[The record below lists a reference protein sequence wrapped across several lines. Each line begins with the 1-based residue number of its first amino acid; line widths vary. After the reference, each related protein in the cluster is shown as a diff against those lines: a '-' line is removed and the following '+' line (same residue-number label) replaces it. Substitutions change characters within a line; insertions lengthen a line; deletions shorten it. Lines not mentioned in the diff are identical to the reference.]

1 MQDAKRAQITQLP
14 ARIAAMKQQLRTKL
28 GSYFLLTAL
37 LSSAQPL
44 IRLDAAELPLVRIAH
59 GAFSE
64 KLAIMWVGA
73 EQGIFRKH
81 GVHVEVINIRSGP
94 QTMAALA
101 SGDIQVAYT
110 IPGSVVSAVTGGFDV
125 AFFAGIVNKADGD
138 FIAST
143 QVRAPEDLKGKR
155 VGVQSIGGGVWSMA
169 MLALEHLGLEP
180 NRDKMTVMIIGDSPV
195 LAQSLESGGIEATY
209 LNYTHSRS
217 LKDKGFPVLLDLGK
231 APIPYQ
237 GLAAATRRSYM
248 RQHPQIID
256 SLMRGF
262 VDTVAFIHKPSNK
275 EVVIKTL
282 MKSLRLRNP
291 QDAEIGYQA
300 LQWLY
305 NIDIKPTI
313 PGIQNM
319 ARLLALGNPKVKTI
333 KMEDVVD
340 DAPFQRLEKSGFY
353 RDMAAQTKK

>member
-1 MQDAKRAQITQLP
+1 MISRVFGGEKWLMGLP
-14 ARIAAMKQQLRTKL
+14 VLV
-28 GSYFLLTAL
+28 FLLIAVTE
-37 LSSAQPL
+37 
-44 IRLDAAELPLVRIAH
+44 RGGAAELALVRIAH

-64 KLAIMWVGA
+64 KVAIMWVGA

-81 GVHVEVINIRSGP
+81 GVNVEVINIRSGP

-110 IPGSVVSAVTGGFDV
+110 IPGSVVSAATSGFDV

-138 FIAST
+138 FIAAPKI
-143 QVRAPEDLKGKR
+143 QRAEDLRGKR

-180 NRDKMTVMIIGDSPV
+180 ARDKLTVMIIGDSPV

-209 LNYTHSRS
+209 LNYTHSRP

-248 RQHPQIID
+248 RQNPQVID

-262 VDTVAFIHKPSNK
+262 VDTVAFIHKPENK
-275 EVVIKTL
+275 ESVVKSL
-282 MKSLRLRNP
+282 MKRLRLKNP
-291 QDAEIGYQA
+291 HDAEIGYQA

-305 NIDIKPTI
+305 GLDVKPTI

-319 ARLLALGNPKVKTI
+319 ARLLAIGNPKVKTVKI
-333 KMEDVVD
+333 EDVVEE
-340 DAPFQRLEKSGFY
+340 APFRRLEQSAFYHDLVAQSG
-353 RDMAAQTKK
+353 K

>member
-1 MQDAKRAQITQLP
+1 MFAVAIRKSRLSFLALIFVVLP
-14 ARIAAMKQQLRTKL
+14 AGR
-28 GSYFLLTAL
+28 S
-37 LSSAQPL
+37 
-44 IRLDAAELPLVRIAH
+44 DAAELPLVRIAH

-64 KLAIMWVGA
+64 KIGILWIGA

-81 GVHVEVINIRSGP
+81 GVNVEVINIRSGP

-110 IPGSVVSAVTGGFDV
+110 IPGSVVSAATGGFDA

-138 FIAST
+138 FIAVPT
-143 QVRAPEDLKGKR
+143 VRRAEDLKSKR

-169 MLALEHLGLEP
+169 MLAVEHLGLEP
-180 NRDKMTVMIIGDSPV
+180 ARDKMTVMIIGDSPV

-209 LNYTHSRS
+209 LNYTHSRA
-217 LKDKGFPVLLDLGK
+217 LKEKGFPVLVDLGK

-237 GLAAATRRSYM
+237 GLAAATRRSYL
-248 RQHPQIID
+248 RQNPQVID

-262 VDTVAFIHKPSNK
+262 VETVAFIHKPSNK
-275 EVVIKTL
+275 EIVVKTL
-282 MKSLRLRNP
+282 MKNLRLKHLP
-291 QDAEIGYQA
+291 DAETGYQS

-305 NIDIKPTI
+305 SLDIMPTI

-319 ARLLALGNPKVKTI
+319 ARFLALGNPKVKTV

-340 DAPFQRLEKSGFY
+340 EAPFQRLEKSAFY
-353 RDMAAQTKK
+353 RELAAQSKR

>member
-1 MQDAKRAQITQLP
+1 MTDTRSV
-14 ARIAAMKQQLRTKL
+14 LRCCVL
-28 GSYFLLTAL
+28 FASFLLVAL
-37 LSSAQPL
+37 LPRMDTS
-44 IRLDAAELPLVRIAH
+44 AAELPLVRIAH

-64 KLAIMWVGA
+64 KVAIMWVGA

-81 GVHVEVINIRSGP
+81 GVNVEVINIRSGP

-110 IPGSVVSAVTGGFDV
+110 IPGSVVSAASGGFDV
-125 AFFAGIVNKADGD
+125 AFFAGLVNKADGD
-138 FIAST
+138 FIASPHI
-143 QVRAPEDLKGKR
+143 RGAADLKGKR

-180 NRDKMTVMIIGDSPV
+180 NRDKMTVMIIGDSPI

-237 GLAAATRRSYM
+237 GLAAATRRSYT
-248 RQHPQIID
+248 RQHPQIMD
-256 SLMRGF
+256 SLMRGL

-275 EVVIKTL
+275 EVVVKSL
-282 MKSLRLRNP
+282 MKNLRLKNL
-291 QDAEIGYQA
+291 QDAETGYQS

-305 NIDIKPTI
+305 NLDVKPTI

-319 ARLLALGNPKVKTI
+319 ARLLAIGNPKVKSV

-340 DAPFQRLEKSGFY
+340 EAPWQRLEKSPFY
-353 RDMAAQTKK
+353 KELVAAANK

>member
-1 MQDAKRAQITQLP
+1 MTIFP
-14 ARIAAMKQQLRTKL
+14 LRTLVL
-28 GSYFLLTAL
+28 GFSLM
-37 LSSAQPL
+37 L
-44 IRLDAAELPLVRIAH
+44 IGVGAAVGGVGAADAPVVRIAH

-64 KLAIMWVGA
+64 KIAIMWVGA

-81 GVHVEVINIRSGP
+81 GVNVEVINIRSGP

-110 IPGSVVSAVTGGFDV
+110 IPGSVVSAATSGFDAV
-125 AFFAGIVNKADGD
+125 FFAGLVNKADGD
-138 FIAST
+138 FIA
-143 QVRAPEDLKGKR
+143 APQIRTADDLKGKR

-169 MLALEHLGLEP
+169 MLAVEHLGLEP
-180 NRDKMTVMIIGDSPV
+180 ARDKLTVMIIGDSPV

-217 LKDKGFPVLLDLGK
+217 LKEKGFPVLLDLGK

-237 GLAAATRRSYM
+237 GLAAATRRSFI
-248 RQHPQIID
+248 RQNPQIVD

-262 VDTVAFIHKPSNK
+262 VETVAFIHRPSGK
-275 EVVIKTL
+275 EAVIKSL
-282 MKSLRLRNP
+282 MKNLRLKNP

-305 NIDIKPTI
+305 SFDIKPTLA
-313 PGIQNM
+313 GIQNM
-319 ARLLALGNPKVKTI
+319 ARLLAVGNPKVKTVKI
-333 KMEDVVD
+333 EDVVD
-340 DAPFQRLEKSGFY
+340 ETPFQRLEKSSFY
-353 RDMAAQTKK
+353 RELVAQTRK

>member
-1 MQDAKRAQITQLP
+1 MKHLLSATRCCAL
-14 ARIAAMKQQLRTKL
+14 IA
-28 GSYFLLTAL
+28 SFLLVCTL
-37 LSSAQPL
+37 LGGANT
-44 IRLDAAELPLVRIAH
+44 AELPLVRIAH

-64 KLAIMWVGA
+64 KIAIMWVGA

-81 GVHVEVINIRSGP
+81 GVSVEVINIRSGP

-110 IPGSVVSAVTGGFDV
+110 IPGSVVSAASGGFDV
-125 AFFAGIVNKADGD
+125 AFFAGLVNKADGD
-138 FIAST
+138 FIASPHI
-143 QVRAPEDLKGKR
+143 RGAADLKGKR

-180 NRDKMTVMIIGDSPV
+180 NRDKLTVMIIGDSPI

-237 GLAAATRRSYM
+237 GLAAATRRSYI
-248 RQHPQIID
+248 RQNPQVID
-256 SLMRGF
+256 ALMRGF

-275 EVVIKTL
+275 EVIVKSL
-282 MKSLRLRNP
+282 MKNLRLKNL
-291 QDAEIGYQA
+291 QDAETGYQS

-305 NIDIKPTI
+305 NLDVKPTI

-319 ARLLALGNPKVKTI
+319 ARLLALGNPKVKSV

-340 DAPFQRLEKSGFY
+340 EAPWQRLEKSTFY
-353 RDMAAQTKK
+353 KELVAAAHK

>member
-1 MQDAKRAQITQLP
+1 MTQ
-14 ARIAAMKQQLRTKL
+14 QVRTKL
-28 GSYFLLTAL
+28 ALCFFLAA
-37 LSSAQPL
+37 LSSGVPPSS
-44 IRLDAAELPLVRIAH
+44 RLAAAELPLVRIAH

-64 KLAIMWVGA
+64 KVAIMWVGA
-73 EQGIFRKH
+73 KHGIFRKH
-81 GVHVEVINIRSGP
+81 GVHVEVINIRRGP
-94 QTMAALA
+94 HTMAALA

-138 FIAST
+138 FIASP
-143 QVRAPEDLKGKR
+143 QIRGPQDLKGKR

-180 NRDKMTVMIIGDSPV
+180 VRDKMTVMVIGDSPV
-195 LAQSLESGGIEATY
+195 LAHSLESGGIEATY

-237 GLAAATRRSYM
+237 GLAAATRRSYLHQN
-248 RQHPQIID
+248 RQIID

-262 VDTVAFIHKPSNK
+262 VDTVAFIKKPSNK
-275 EVVIKTL
+275 EVVIETL
-282 MKSLRLRNP
+282 MKSLRLQKP

-305 NIDIKPTI
+305 SLDVKPTI
-313 PGIQNM
+313 PGIRNM
-319 ARLLALGNPKVKTI
+319 ARLLALGNPKVKTVQI
-333 KMEDVVD
+333 EDVVD
-340 DAPFQRLEKSGFY
+340 EAPWQRLETSAFY
-353 RDMAAQTKK
+353 RELTSQQNR

>member
-1 MQDAKRAQITQLP
+1 MTQ
-14 ARIAAMKQQLRTKL
+14 ARSRQRSLSAVLF
-28 GSYFLLTAL
+28 GFAL
-37 LSSAQPL
+37 LQAFGAAHIS
-44 IRLDAAELPLVRIAH
+44 AAELPTVRIAH

-64 KLAIMWVGA
+64 KIAILWVGV
-73 EQGIFRKH
+73 EHGIFRRH
-81 GVHVEVINIRSGP
+81 GVNVEVINIRSGP

-110 IPGSVVSAVTGGFDV
+110 IPGSVVSAATGGFDA

-138 FIAST
+138 FIAAPNI
-143 QVRAPEDLKGKR
+143 RAAEGLKGKR
-155 VGVQSIGGGVWSMA
+155 IGVQSIGGGVWSMA

-180 NRDKMTVMIIGDSPV
+180 NRDKLTVLIIGDSPV

-209 LNYTHSRS
+209 LNYTNSRS

-248 RQHPQIID
+248 RQQPQTID

-275 EVVIKTL
+275 EAVVKTL
-282 MKSLRLRNP
+282 MKRLRLKNP

-305 NIDIKPTI
+305 NLDVKPTV

-319 ARLLALGNPKVKTI
+319 ARLLALGNPKVKTV

-340 DAPFQRLEKSGFY
+340 DAPWQRLERSSFY
-353 RDMAAQTKK
+353 RELLAAKK